1 VEDAKSL
8 FIGYKVMIRLIIG
21 FRNTVVVIA
30 LIDVHVVLRL
40 ACGFYNSGGGGQLG
54 SRLPNLGNSSK
65 PVQLTDPYLHFR
77 SLDF

>member
-8 FIGYKVMIRLIIG
+8 FIGYKVMIRLIIIMG

-40 ACGFYNSGGGGQLG
+40 ACGFYNSGGGGIQ
-54 SRLPNLGNSSK
+54 GN
-65 PVQLTDPYLHFR
+65 
-77 SLDF
+77 